1 MPTAEIKSRVF
12 AKSFR
17 ECSAFLF
24 GAWEKA
30 TGMNGVKR
38 LLTVKDVALMLSA
51 KESTVYQWAELGQIP
66 CIKLNGS
73 LRFDID
79 DISVWIES
87 CKKQVT
93 SAYNPLLRLEA
104 RKGGEN

>member
-1 MPTAEIKSRVF
+1 
-12 AKSFR
+12 
-17 ECSAFLF
+17 
-24 GAWEKA
+24 
-30 TGMNGVKR
+30 MNGVKR